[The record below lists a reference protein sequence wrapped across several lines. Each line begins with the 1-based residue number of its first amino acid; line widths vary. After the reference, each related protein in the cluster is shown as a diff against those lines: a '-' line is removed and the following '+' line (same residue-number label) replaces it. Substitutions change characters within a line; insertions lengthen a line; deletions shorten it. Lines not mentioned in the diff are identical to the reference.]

1 LIHLDHSLTIVL
13 GSANPMSPEEQ
24 PIIETFDASFDAPT
38 EQPPLSEVVMNE
50 GINPESEVVDP
61 GLDNLDPNSSP
72 SEIPPELAQEL
83 ESLRAQFEERTSQ
96 YMRLAADF
104 ENFRKRTQG
113 EKDELEHQIKRK
125 TLTELLPVIDNFD
138 RARSQIKPT
147 HEEAEGV
154 HKSYQGIYKQLVDCL
169 KRLGVAPMRSE
180 GKSFDPNMHEAIMR
194 EPTADHEEGTVLE
207 ELVKGYLLGER
218 VLRHAMV
225 KVATEPETQAD
236 SSDELS

>member
-1 LIHLDHSLTIVL
+1 
-13 GSANPMSPEEQ
+13 MSPEEQ
-24 PIIETFDASFDAPT
+24 PTAETFEAFDSSLNAPA
-38 EQPPLSEVVMNE
+38 EQPPVSEAAIDE
-50 GINPESEVVDP
+50 GINSESEEVVDP
-61 GLDNLDPNSSP
+61 GLDHLDADSSP

-180 GKSFDPNMHEAIMR
+180 GKPFDPNMHEAIMR

-225 KVATEPETQAD
+225 KVATEPEMQTE
-236 SSDELS
+236 SSNELS